1 MRARIQCSPMTL
13 ISSALHAS
21 IPSITESWL
30 LLGAAAPHFLAE
42 AVVCILAGAAI
53 AYLCSRVGLVPIVG
67 FLATGVVIGP
77 NALGLVRNQEM
88 INEAAELGVI
98 LLLYTIGIEFSLDK
112 LARIKTLIF
121 GGGGLQV
128 TLVTLATMGLLS
140 FFGVDW
146 RVGVFTGFLV
156 ALSSTA
162 IVLKL
167 LGDRGETGAPHGQ
180 VGLGFLIFQ
189 DLAIIAMVLLVP
201 ALAGQ
206 GGSMLEVGWALA
218 KAGLI
223 IAAVVTVARR
233 LMPPV
238 LERVALTCS
247 PEIFLLTVVA
257 ICLGTA
263 YLTSLAG
270 ISVSLGAFLAGL
282 MVSES
287 RFSHHAFAEIM
298 PLQILFSAIFFVSV
312 GMLLDLRF
320 FVQNLPLVLVTLA
333 AVLVIKIVTTGLAA
347 WALGY
352 RLPIIISSSLMLA
365 QVGEFSFVLE
375 RAGRELGLYP
385 AGMAE
390 VGSQTFIAATVVLM
404 VLTPALASA
413 GSKLAAVLE
422 NRREAADAVA
432 MAAVEAHEIP
442 ELSEH
447 VLISGYAQGARRL
460 VPVLAERDIPLIVT
474 TLSPTGANEVE
485 ALGLPALRG
494 DSTKSET
501 LRKAGVERA
510 RAMVIAD
517 DEPAQ
522 AKSIAHIARSLNPDL
537 RITVR
542 TRSPA
547 DVAGLLEAGAD
558 EVVTEELESTLQV
571 CGDVLAIYGVGSQEI
586 AAHAEEVREKARQGG
601 FGEEVSAAPVAGL
614 TQRRSRVD
622 TETPV
627 EMNVADA
634 SACSHLDQIKKVL
647 PSSVGCEECLP
658 VGDDWV
664 HLRLCMT
671 CGHVGCC
678 DSSKHQHATAHHR
691 ATGHPIVRSLEP
703 GEEWGWCYDDEVM
716 L

>member
-1 MRARIQCSPMTL
+1 MLDQ
-13 ISSALHAS
+13 
-21 IPSITESWL
+21 L
-30 LLGAAAPHFLAE
+30 LLVAAAAPHFLAE
-42 AVVCILAGAAI
+42 ATICILAGAAI
-53 AYLCSRVGLVPIVG
+53 AYLCSRLGLVPIVG

-77 NALGLVRNQEM
+77 NALGLVTNQEM

-112 LARIKTLIF
+112 LGKIKKLIF

-128 TLVTLATMGLLS
+128 GLVTLMTTLLLS
-140 FFGVDW
+140 AFGIDW
-146 RVGVFTGFLV
+146 KVGVFTGFLV

-180 VGLGFLIFQ
+180 VGLGLLIFQ

-206 GGSMLEVGWALA
+206 GGSMFDVGWALA
-218 KAGLI
+218 QAGLI
-223 IAAVVTVARR
+223 IAVVLMVARR

-238 LERVALTCS
+238 LEKVALTCS

-257 ICLGTA
+257 ICFGTA

-282 MVSES
+282 VVSES

-312 GMLLDLRF
+312 GMLLDISF
-320 FVQNLPLVLVTLA
+320 FFQNLPLVLAALA
-333 AVLVIKIVTTGLAA
+333 AVLVLKILTTGVAVLV
-347 WALGY
+347 LGY
-352 RLPIIISSSLMLA
+352 RWPVVISSALMLG

-404 VLTPALASA
+404 VLTPAMTRLGA
-413 GSKLAAVLE
+413 KLSDRMTARANAAEAAAVVPDE
-422 NRREAADAVA
+422 EHNV
-432 MAAVEAHEIP
+432 P
-442 ELSEH
+442 ELDGH
-447 VLISGYAQGARRL
+447 IVISGYAQGARRM
-460 VPVLAERDIPLIVT
+460 VPVFAERGIPLIVT

-485 ALGLPALRG
+485 ALGMPALRG
-494 DSTKSET
+494 DSTKAET
-501 LRKAGVERA
+501 LRRAGIERA
-510 RAMVIAD
+510 RALVIAD
-517 DEPAQ
+517 DEPAM
-522 AKSIAHIARSLNPDL
+522 AHRIASVARSLNPDL
-537 RITVR
+537 RITIR

-547 DVAGLLEAGAD
+547 DIAGLAHAGAD

-571 CGDVLAIYGVGSQEI
+571 CADVLALYGTGSDEI
-586 AAHAEEVREKARQGG
+586 AAHSAAVRELARR
-601 FGEEVSAAPVAGL
+601 GELDGPAPAANSEGVAGVPRL
-614 TQRRSRVD
+614 SRSGRID
-622 TETPV
+622 TESYV
-627 EMNVADA
+627 ELAIPA
-634 SACSHLDQIKKVL
+634 AGACAHVDQIRKVL
-647 PSSVGCEECLP
+647 PSATGCEECLRA
-658 VGDDWV
+658 GESWV
-664 HLRLCMT
+664 HLRICMT

-678 DSSKHQHATAHHR
+678 DTSNNKHATAHHH
-691 ATGHPIVRSLEP
+691 ASGHPIVRSLEP
-703 GEEWGWCYDDEVM
+703 GEEWGWCYVDEVM
-716 L
+716 M